1 MMILRRAFAT
11 NRNNAMVL
19 NCGSSSVKYQ
29 FFDND
34 HSIITGSIE
43 NIGNSNCVHK
53 QGGHRQ
59 STIPLSGPDASY
71 EGAIKLAISTVSSE
85 MKDGEIFCVGHRVVH
100 GGPSLVKPTLI
111 SSQVFEEIQNC
122 ASLAPLHNPSNIRGI
137 QLASAF
143 IKTAPQVACFDT
155 AFHSKMPSKAFRYAI
170 PTGIAEKFKVRRY
183 GFHGMSYSYIASV
196 VKESRM
202 IVAHL
207 GSGCSAAAMIDGV
220 GIDTTMGFTPMEG
233 LVMSTRAGTVDPGL
247 IFHLF
252 PEVKDLSN
260 VLNKQSGL
268 LGLTGGISSDMK
280 TLLDMEKM
288 GGPKGDIAHDAI
300 EVFVY
305 TVQKYIGQLMA
316 SLEFNV
322 DAIVFTGGI
331 GENSAAI
338 RERVLAGMGGAGVS
352 LDTARNNS
360 VPKDGLISM
369 PNSKIRIYAVK
380 TNEELQIARDSI
392 RVANEMS
399 T

>member
-1 MMILRRAFAT
+1 MMIYRRLFST

-29 FFDND
+29 FFTND
-34 HSIITGSIE
+34 QSLVTGSIE
-43 NIGNSNCVHK
+43 NIGSPNCLHK
-53 QGGHRQ
+53 QGGKKI
-59 STIPLSGPDASY
+59 TPLTGSDASY
-71 EGAIKLAISTVSSE
+71 ENAIQLAISTVSKSE
-85 MKDGEIFCVGHRVVH
+85 ENIFCVGHRVVH
-100 GGPSLVKPTLI
+100 GGPRLVRPTLI
-111 SSQVFEEIQNC
+111 DPKVFEEIQNC
-122 ASLAPLHNPSNIRGI
+122 SSLAPLHNPSNIRGI

-143 IKTAPQVACFDT
+143 IKAPQVACFDT
-155 AFHSKMPSKAFRYAI
+155 AFHARMPSKAFRYAI
-170 PTGIAEKFKVRRY
+170 PSSIADQYKIRRY
-183 GFHGMSYSYIASV
+183 GFHGSSYSYIASV

-207 GSGCSAAAMIDGV
+207 GSGCSAAAMIDGI

-247 IFHLF
+247 IFHLLA
-252 PEVKDLSN
+252 EVKDLSS

-280 TLLDMEKM
+280 ALLDMESM
-288 GGPKGDIAHDAI
+288 GGPKADIAHDAI

-316 SLEFNV
+316 SLKYDV

-331 GENSAAI
+331 GENSAVI
-338 RERVLAGMGGAGVS
+338 RERVLSNMESAGVVV
-352 LDTARNNS
+352 DPIRNKS

-369 PNSKIRIYAVK
+369 SNSKIRIYAVK
-380 TNEELQIARDSI
+380 TNEELQIARDAI
-392 RVANEMS
+392 KVANGV
-399 T
+399 TN